1 MQQVIAVI
9 RLHPARYPYPHVPS
23 SSNVMKEAP
32 NKCFIEEYL
41 LFLKATLHQS
51 CLNEVRDS
59 PSFAQKQ
66 GTWQPAFIF
75 SAHPGV
81 SVRLGSS
88 TKVFIILYLSYK
100 YLRQCFP
107 TFSQSWYSEKM
118 MVFIIYCNK
127 GIRRSASMT
136 KELGEEMEVGQ
147 GTRGSHPMHR
157 GGRDQCVHTLRTQHR
172 FCQGDAALKWV
183 FSSAPLGNKRDFR
196 VLMVRDWDSILFIIR
211 QYSHI
216 ADYILSTA

>member
-147 GTRGSHPMHR
+147 GTRGSTPHAP
-157 GGRDQCVHTLRTQHR
+157 GRQGSVCAHTKNPAQILPGRCCPKVGVLKCSPGEQKR
-172 FCQGDAALKWV
+172 FQG
-183 FSSAPLGNKRDFR
+183 PHGTGLGLN
-196 VLMVRDWDSILFIIR
+196 IIYH
-211 QYSHI
+211 QTIFPYC
-216 ADYILSTA
+216 